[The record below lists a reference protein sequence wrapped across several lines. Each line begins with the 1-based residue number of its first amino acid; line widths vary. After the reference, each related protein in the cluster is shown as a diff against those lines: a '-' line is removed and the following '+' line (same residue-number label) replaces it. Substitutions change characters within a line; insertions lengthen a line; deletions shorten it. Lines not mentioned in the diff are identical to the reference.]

1 MRQEKTP
8 QKPTRRDV
16 SRADPIALISMA
28 YDLAVL
34 ACLRRDALNSSKAVG
49 MLRDAMQ
56 FAGPEDSKDLLK
68 FYDWCLDRI
77 REEEFELA
85 GEVLKELRD
94 SWQEIERRFSGGSGQ
109 MDGPQENTRP

>member
-1 MRQEKTP
+1 MRQDKSP
-8 QKPTRRDV
+8 QKPVRRDV

-34 ACLRRDALNSSKAVG
+34 ACRRRDVLNSSKAVN

-56 FAGPEDSKDLLK
+56 FADSEDSKELLK

-85 GEVLKELRD
+85 EEVLQELRD
-94 SWQEIERRFSGGSGQ
+94 SWQDIGRRFSGKAGP
-109 MDGPQENTRP
+109 MDGP